1 MGHPVGGTIPSGG
14 SGSGAKSR
22 LWELTFISDSLG
34 LRGLP
39 AKPFFYSVAMTRND
53 SRTVAGPRGKHLGLI
68 GVCFDGHQQIKPN
81 EVPKRQESIVV
92 RDDGYNSRRARQI
105 KSRRVHPSALS
116 EIDFHFVPLG
126 DIHKVRPR

>member
-1 MGHPVGGTIPSGG
+1 M
-14 SGSGAKSR
+14 
-22 LWELTFISDSLG
+22 
-34 LRGLP
+34 
-39 AKPFFYSVAMTRND
+39 
-53 SRTVAGPRGKHLGLI
+53 I

-81 EVPKRQESIVV
+81 EVPKRQEPIVV

-126 DIHKVRPR
+126 ISIKYVHADEGEGCIVHPHEDIVVRFFYNLS